1 MEFQL
6 STAAFFGL
14 SNSQTLRISGDI
26 RGHKIT
32 MLVDSGST
40 HNILQPRVA
49 EFLQLPV
56 LSIPSF
62 PVIVGNGESINCQ
75 GRSPNVPVRLCNQ
88 KFSIPFLVLP
98 IQGADLV
105 LGVQWLSTLGPIVAD
120 FSVPSMKFEYKGEP
134 VHLIGEPVLTR
145 ATTNQIGRMMQTGAI
160 MSLHAVFPE
169 PTHLQITTPRE
180 NQAEHPPNISAL
192 LAEYQPLFQPPSTL
206 PPSRPH
212 DHHIH
217 LNPNTKPINV
227 KPYRYPH
234 HQKNIM
240 TQLIQE
246 MLKDGIIRPS
256 HSPYSSPV
264 LLVRKKDGT

>member
-1 MEFQL
+1 
-6 STAAFFGL
+6 
-14 SNSQTLRISGDI
+14 
-26 RGHKIT
+26 
-32 MLVDSGST
+32 MLVDLEST
-40 HNILQPRVA
+40 HNVLQPRGA

-62 PVIVGNGESINCQ
+62 SVIVGNGESINCQ

-98 IQGADLV
+98 IEGADLV
-105 LGVQWLSTLGPIVAD
+105 LGVQWLSTLGPIIAD
-120 FSVPSMKFEYKGEP
+120 FSVPSMKFEYNEEP
-134 VHLIGEPVLTR
+134 VHLISETVLTM
-145 ATTNQIGRMMQTGAI
+145 ATTNQIDRMMQTGTV

-169 PTHLQITTPRE
+169 PNNSNITT
-180 NQAEHPPNISAL
+180 NTTDQSDHPPEISAL
-192 LAEYQPLFQPPSTL
+192 LTEYQPLFQPSSQL
-206 PPSRPH
+206 PPVKPH

-217 LNPNTKPINV
+217 PNPNKKPINV

-234 HQKNIM
+234 YQKNIM

-256 HSPYSSPV
+256 HSPYSLLV
-264 LLVRKKDGT
+264 LLVRKKGGTWRFCVDIIL